1 MTHPCCAT
9 PNIVY
14 MKIVISMIDNSGRNI
29 RKVIIISTTICVV
42 ILSLVIAIGGWI
54 FWKNKQKN
62 RYELVQIQQS
72 KS

>member
-14 MKIVISMIDNSGRNI
+14 MKIVISMIDSRGNNLQ
-29 RKVIIISTTICVV
+29 VIIISTTISVV

-62 RYELVQIQQS
+62 RYELIQIQQS

>member
-1 MTHPCCAT
+1 
-9 PNIVY
+9 
-14 MKIVISMIDNSGRNI
+14 
-29 RKVIIISTTICVV
+29 VIIISTTISVV

-62 RYELVQIQQS
+62 RYELIQIQQS

>member
-1 MTHPCCAT
+1 
-9 PNIVY
+9 
-14 MKIVISMIDNSGRNI
+14 MKIVISMIDSRGNNLQ
-29 RKVIIISTTICVV
+29 VIIISTTISVV

-62 RYELVQIQQS
+62 RYELIQIQQS